1 MRRFFL
7 PSDKEGFTL
16 VDVMLGITIL
26 SLALLP
32 FMGFFANSTRIVHN
46 TEIRSQA
53 LKIARD
59 ALEIIKGKTEYDW
72 SFLDNLNAFCI
83 NNIYDSATQDYDLLV
98 DYTLTAAYLSGYDFN
113 GDGNTTNDL
122 DLGRKV
128 IVTVGWNDVT
138 GTDRQVKI
146 ETIIA
151 KR

>member
-32 FMGFFANSTRIVHN
+32 FMVFFANSTRIVHN

>member
-1 MRRFFL
+1 MNTYFSL
-7 PSDKEGFTL
+7 SNKDGFTL

-59 ALEIIKGKTEYDW
+59 ALEIIKARVEYDW
-72 SFLDNLNAFCI
+72 SFLDKLNTFCI
-83 NNIYDSATQDYDLLV
+83 NNIYNSSTQDYDLLV

-128 IVTVGWNDVT
+128 IVTVSWNDMT
-138 GTDRQVKI
+138 DTDRQVKI